1 MSIQIVLFSERF
13 CQKSLLVSK
22 MSPFDFEYC
31 VILIYRLKVC
41 DRAGD
46 VQVTFVFHTS
56 HVEGQCIFTI
66 EKVLMGI

>member
-1 MSIQIVLFSERF
+1 MSISIVLFPERF
-13 CQKSLLVSK
+13 CPKSLLVGE

-46 VQVTFVFHTS
+46 MQVTFVFHIS
-56 HVEGQCIFTI
+56 CAGAQCIFTI